1 MSSTHSYY
9 TRSKCRASGLDT
21 QFGLH
26 CSRSNAAYMRPDS
39 TSSNSKT
46 PIYNISSEMIKWS
59 ELTATIGTEKE
70 LYNLDEVIEHLGL
83 NQQYLIS
90 EIQREHS
97 SPDVKLIND
106 HLTGKLLASIC
117 SDLSLDCIT
126 VIDKEIHGMSLLHP
140 LYSSTHIRPD
150 VLVRHCDG
158 VKLVVGITGEVLSS
172 PMRETERKAMSVAIN
187 LLRLARC
194 SQEDCSSVCVFVFPK
209 LGTN

>member
-1 MSSTHSYY
+1 
-9 TRSKCRASGLDT
+9 
-21 QFGLH
+21 
-26 CSRSNAAYMRPDS
+26 MRPDS
-39 TSSNSKT
+39 TSFNSKT
-46 PIYNISSEMIKWS
+46 PIYNINNEMIKWS
-59 ELTATIGTEKE
+59 ESSATIGTEKE
-70 LYNLDEVIEHLGL
+70 LYNLEEVIEHLGL

-140 LYSSTHIRPD
+140 LHSSTHIRPN

-158 VKLVVGITGEVLSS
+158 VKLVVMITGEALSS
-172 PMRETERKAMSVAIN
+172 PMRETERKAMSVAID

-194 SQEDCSSVCVFVFPK
+194 SQEDCRSVCVFVFPK
-209 LGTN
+209 LGTKRYIGKMNVEFNGLHFTCTT